1 MHKIF
6 VTEAIVLGKR
16 GVGEA
21 SSQILLLTREHG
33 LIFVSARSARF
44 EKSKLRFGLEPLTL
58 ARFSLVRG
66 RYGWKLTGVQDVS
79 LLNTRISLE
88 RRRSLGK
95 VSRLLLRLLSGEEP
109 SSELFETVREGFSS
123 IVSVPSE
130 DAVPHVECVLVL
142 RILSQLGYVADMPDI
157 APFMS
162 ISFLSEELP
171 AKARAHRP
179 LLIRT
184 INESLGV
191 TGL

>member
-6 VTEAIVLGKR
+6 VTDGIVLGKR

-21 SSQILLLTREHG
+21 TSQVMLLAREHG

-44 EKSKLRFGLEPLTL
+44 ERSKLRFGLEPLTL

-66 RYGWKLTGVQDVS
+66 RYGWKLTGVEQISMLDKGV
-79 LLNTRISLE
+79 SLE

-95 VSRLLLRLLSGEEP
+95 VSRLLLRLLSGEDP
-109 SSELFETVREGFSS
+109 SNELFETVREGFGSL
-123 IVSVPSE
+123 VSVSDE
-130 DAVPHVECVLVL
+130 SVVEYVEYVLVL
-142 RILSQLGYVADMPDI
+142 RVLARLGYVAEGAEI

-162 ISFLSEELP
+162 MNFHAEEFP
-171 AKARAHRP
+171 TKVRAHKS